1 MRRAVA
7 KVRVYELAKE
17 LGIESKVVMTKLNE
31 LGEFVRSASST
42 VEPPVVR
49 KLRELYPAPASGAG

>member
-17 LGIESKVVMTKLNE
+17 LGIESKVVMAKCDGSTLQKWNAPPDLLE
-31 LGEFVRSASST
+31 SS
-42 VEPPVVR
+42 P
-49 KLRELYPAPASGAG
+49 LSNIREN